1 MLKKKTPDTIA
12 VSLTLEAQGEKFKLP
27 MVYNNLNA
35 DAYDK
40 LVEASV
46 AAASGDKEKQNALVV
61 LGLINSWESEYDLS
75 VEGLMEA
82 ERDRPYTIMALL
94 GGFFEARQVQRVKN

>member
-1 MLKKKTPDTIA
+1 MLKKKTPETIPA
-12 VSLTLEAQGEKFKLP
+12 TLTLEAQGERFKLTL
-27 MVYNNLNA
+27 VYNNLKP

-46 AAASGDKEKQNALVV
+46 AAADGDKQRQNALVV
-61 LGLINSWESEYDLS
+61 LGLINSWDAEYDLTI
-75 VEGLMEA
+75 EGLIEA
-82 ERDRPYTIMALL
+82 EDDRPYTIMALL